1 MAAEKAQVVDLFS
14 GGGGMSYGFAAHPQ
28 FTVVGAADAE
38 IGKPSTGMSAI
49 GCNATYEANMGVRP
63 YTADLGIAGPDEVAS
78 GIGHG
83 PSDLSVLLACPPC
96 TGFSRA
102 VSKNYTEDD
111 PRNSLVVRVADF
123 VDRFSPQ
130 IVMMEN
136 VPQLLNGKFREH
148 FQTLAGR
155 LRDRGYRIHAS
166 VHRMV
171 DFGLPQQRARA
182 IVIAVRQEL
191 PMHTLEEMWD
201 GYSVDS
207 SATTVR
213 RAISHLPPIG
223 SGETDSTD
231 PAHTSTTLVGES
243 LERLK
248 AIPRD
253 GGSWPSFLDNEDTH
267 RFMIPSMWKAVER
280 GRLNS
285 YYDVYGRMW
294 WDRPAPTIKRECS
307 HIGNGRYS
315 HPEQD
320 RQCTVRELAVLQGF
334 PLDYKFVGTSR
345 KNLYRQVG
353 DAVPPLIS
361 HQLAWVAS
369 WILTEVQPQLHD
381 VVLPQ
386 TSLTVHDIQ
395 IKSGQASMVFC

>member
-1 MAAEKAQVVDLFS
+1 MAAVESRVVDLFS

-28 FTVVGAADAE
+28 FSVVGAADAE

-49 GCNATYEANMGVRP
+49 GCNATYHANMGVVP
-63 YTADLGIAGPDEVAS
+63 FAADLGVVSPAEVAS
-78 GIGHG
+78 GIGASA
-83 PSDLSVLLACPPC
+83 SDLSVLLACPPC

-111 PRNSLVVRVADF
+111 PRNSLVVRVAEF
-123 VDRFSPQ
+123 VDQFSPQ

-155 LRDRGYRIHAS
+155 LRDRGYSVHAS

-171 DFGLPQQRARA
+171 EFGLPQQRERA
-182 IVIAVRQEL
+182 IVIAVKNGL
-191 PMHTLEEMWD
+191 PMHTLEELWD
-201 GYSVDS
+201 GYSVDP
-207 SATTVR
+207 SAATVR
-213 RAISHLPPIG
+213 RAISHLPRIN
-223 SGETDSTD
+223 SGETDESD

-248 AIPRD
+248 AMPRD
-253 GGSWPSFLDNEDTH
+253 GGSWPSFLDNEETH

-285 YYDVYGRMW
+285 YCDVYGRMW

-320 RQCTVRELAVLQGF
+320 RQCTVRELAILQGF
-334 PLDYKFVGTSR
+334 PNDYKFVGTSR

-361 HQLAWVAS
+361 YQLAWVAS
-369 WILTEVQPQLHD
+369 WILTDEQPDLRD
-381 VVLPQ
+381 VVLPR
-386 TSLTVHDIQ
+386 TSLTVNDIQ
-395 IKSGQASMVFC
+395 VRSGQASMVFC